1 MIRRVGEGCGL
12 AGSMVVVVVVVE
24 EGGGCASLLDAREK
38 TDAEAV

>member
-12 AGSMVVVVVVVE
+12 AGSMVVVVEV
-24 EGGGCASLLDAREK
+24 GGGCASLLDAREK